1 MSTRANAHR
10 LLDCLPDETME
21 AVERFLADLA
31 TLDPLERTLLL
42 APPDDEPDNDDED
55 GGLTESLRS
64 MERGE
69 GITTE
74 ELKRELAIK

>member
-1 MSTRANAHR
+1 MSERATLHR
-10 LLDCLPDETME
+10 LVDTLPAQDVA
-21 AVERFLADLA
+21 AVERFLSELT

-42 APPDDEPDNDDED
+42 APLDDEPDDDDED

-74 ELKRELAIK
+74 ELERELGIE

>member
-1 MSTRANAHR
+1 MAERAALHR
-10 LLDCLPDETME
+10 LVDSLAEEDVA
-21 AVERFLADLA
+21 AVERFLSSLA

-74 ELKRELAIK
+74 ELKRELGIE